1 MKLKSLLLVCLAVM
15 LTSPSLFAKSSI
27 FVLITD
33 LYNQKSIKPQ
43 EQGSVLKFPTGS
55 ITTDG
60 KLIESV
66 ADQNGAW
73 MDRES
78 DPATATKNPVPATP
92 ESLANGELKYN
103 TYCAVCH
110 TSSTETNEMGLA
122 KSKVNEKGM
131 IAPAMLALTP
141 IFTDGYIYYKAK
153 YASGI
158 VMPPLGYATT
168 EKDRWDII
176 NYIRTKLEKQQ

>member
-1 MKLKSLLLVCLAVM
+1 VKRKALLLVSAVM
-15 LTSPSLFAKSSI
+15 LLMSPALMAKSSI

-33 LYNQKSIKPQ
+33 LYNQKSVKPQ
-43 EQGSVLKFPTGS
+43 EQGSMLKFPEGS

-60 KLIESV
+60 KLIEVTVNSD
-66 ADQNGAW
+66 ANW
-73 MDRES
+73 MEKES
-78 DPATATKNPVPATP
+78 DPETATKNPIPATP

-110 TSSTETNEMGLA
+110 TSSTDTNDQGLA

-141 IFTDGYIYYKAK
+141 MFTDGYIYNKAK